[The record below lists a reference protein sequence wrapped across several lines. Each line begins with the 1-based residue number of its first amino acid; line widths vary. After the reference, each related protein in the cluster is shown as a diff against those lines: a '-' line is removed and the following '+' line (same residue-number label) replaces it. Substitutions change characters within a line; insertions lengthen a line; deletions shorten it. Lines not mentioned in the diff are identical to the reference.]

1 MSARIAATD
10 VANDM
15 QQTVI
20 YVMGPDIQA
29 ILDTPTRVPVVEI
42 LFRITGSI
50 RATAVLT
57 CLVGLLF
64 ICCLTNNVTTG
75 SRQLW

>member
-1 MSARIAATD
+1 
-10 VANDM
+10 
-15 QQTVI
+15 VI

-64 ICCLTNNVTTG
+64 VCCLTNNVTTG